1 MKIGIIAGNRLLP
14 LLLAQRIKQNNSQL
28 QVIAICF
35 KGETD
40 STIKRY
46 VDKTYWLDVGKLS
59 ELKKILQFEGLKQC
73 IMAGQINPLHIFR
86 SKTWDAELK
95 SLVGKVEDF
104 RPHTIFK
111 TIVNSLEAGGVSFL
125 DSTAYL
131 GEDLAENRVM
141 NDLGLKT
148 SITKDIDF
156 GLEVISR
163 FVELDVG
170 QTVVV
175 KKGSV
180 VGLESLEGTDRTIK
194 RAHRL
199 AGSGCVVLKFSKAN
213 QDLRFDVPVV
223 GISTLKLLKRIK
235 AEALVLE
242 KEKVIILEKPRF
254 LSLAKKWKIPVL
266 GRVRK

>member
-14 LLLAQRIKQNNSQL
+14 LLLVQRIKQNNSQL
-28 QVIAICF
+28 QVVAICF
-35 KGETD
+35 KGETHP
-40 STIKRY
+40 TINRY
-46 VDKTYWLDVGKLS
+46 VDKTYWLSVGNLDR
-59 ELKKILQFEGLKQC
+59 LKKILKVEELKQC

-86 SKTWDAELK
+86 RKNWDKELK
-95 SLVGKVEDF
+95 NLVGRIEDF

-111 TIVNSLEAGGVSFL
+111 TILANLEAEGVSFL

-131 GEDLAENRVM
+131 GEDLAENRIM
-141 NDLGLKT
+141 NGLELKT
-148 SITKDIDF
+148 SLAKDIDF
-156 GLEVISR
+156 GLEVASR

-170 QTVVV
+170 QTIIV
-175 KKGSV
+175 KTGSV

-223 GISTLKLLKRIK
+223 GISTLMLLKRIK

-266 GRVRK
+266 GRARK